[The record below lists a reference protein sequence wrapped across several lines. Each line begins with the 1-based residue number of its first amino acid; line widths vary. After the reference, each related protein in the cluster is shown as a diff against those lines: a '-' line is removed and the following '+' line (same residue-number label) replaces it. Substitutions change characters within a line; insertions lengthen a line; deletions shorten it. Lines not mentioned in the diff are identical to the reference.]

1 MWKTLI
7 IDDEK
12 PVRIAIS
19 KLGKWS
25 HFQIEPPLMASN
37 GKEALDNYAR
47 NPSRS
52 GICRYVYADYGWR
65 GFISTITIAATLRSP
80 SLPTNISFP
89 KNI

>member
-25 HFQIEPPLMASN
+25 HFQIEPPLMAFN
-37 GKEALDNYAR
+37 GKEALTIMREIHPDLVFGDMSM
-47 NPSRS
+47 PIMD
-52 GICRYVYADYGWR
+52 GID
-65 GFISTITIAATLRSP
+65 ISTITIAATLRSP

-89 KNI
+89 KNT

>member
-25 HFQIEPPLMASN
+25 HFQIEPPLMAFN
-37 GKEALDNYAR
+37 GKEALTIMREIHPDLVFVDMSM
-47 NPSRS
+47 PIMD
-52 GICRYVYADYGWR
+52 GID
-65 GFISTITIAATLRSP
+65 ISTITIAATIRSP

-89 KNI
+89 KNT

>member
-37 GKEALDNYAR
+37 GKEALTIMREIHPDLVFVDMSM
-47 NPSRS
+47 PIMD
-52 GICRYVYADYGWR
+52 GID
-65 GFISTITIAATLRSP
+65 ISTNITVPILRSL
-80 SLPTNISFP
+80 SLLINTFFP

>member
-37 GKEALDNYAR
+37 GKETL
-47 NPSRS
+47 
-52 GICRYVYADYGWR
+52 
-65 GFISTITIAATLRSP
+65 TIMREIHPDLVFVDIAATLRSP

-89 KNI
+89 KNT

>member
-37 GKEALDNYAR
+37 GKEALTIMREIHPDLVFVDISM
-47 NPSRS
+47 PIMD
-52 GICRYVYADYGWR
+52 GID
-65 GFISTITIAATLRSP
+65 ISTITIAATLRSP